1 LVFLPFTAIHFCLFI
16 PVPLTFALRMPIR
29 LLALDLDGT
38 LLTSRGELS
47 ERNRL
52 ALEEARRAGVRVAV
66 VTGRR
71 FRDARP
77 LALELGLDVPLIS
90 HNGALTKHARTLET
104 VAVRLL
110 PLPEAREVL
119 RIGRERNLDAMI
131 SDDPVG
137 AGVLVYDHIN
147 DDNYAFRRYIEWSR
161 RIHGEEAEESVRR
174 VESLEEYLSHEPVHI
189 TFSGTCSAM
198 EALGEVLKCELN
210 ERVKVFATMYTKM
223 DFALI
228 DVLNPQ
234 ASKGAGVAAA
244 AAEAGIEREEV
255 MAMGDN
261 FNDLEML
268 EYAGTGVLMGNAHA
282 RILQDNKSLHVT
294 ATNDE
299 DGVAEAIE
307 KFIINNKSRV

>member
-1 LVFLPFTAIHFCLFI
+1 M
-16 PVPLTFALRMPIR
+16 PVR

-38 LLTSRGELS
+38 LLSSRGELS
-47 ERNRL
+47 ERNRRAL
-52 ALEEARRAGVRVAV
+52 AEARLAGVRVAV

-104 VAVRLL
+104 VAVTLL
-110 PLPEAREVL
+110 PLQEAREVL

-147 DDNYAFRRYIEWSR
+147 EDNHAFRRYIEWSR
-161 RIHGEEAEESVRR
+161 RIHGDEAEEAVRR
-174 VESLEEYLSHEPVHI
+174 VPSLEEYLDHEPVHI
-189 TFSGTCSAM
+189 SYSGTCEAM

-210 ERVKVFATMYTKM
+210 GRVKVFATMYTRM
-223 DFALI
+223 DFGLI
-228 DVLNPQ
+228 DVLHPQ
-234 ASKGAGVAAA
+234 ASKGTGVAAA
-244 AAEAGIEREEV
+244 ATEAGIAREEV
-255 MAMGDN
+255 MAVGDN

-268 EYAGTGVLMGNAHA
+268 EFAGTGVLMGNAHA
-282 RILQDNKSLHVT
+282 RILRENKSLYVT

-299 DGVAEAIE
+299 DGVAQAIE
-307 KFIINNKSRV
+307 KFIINNESRESVES

>member
-1 LVFLPFTAIHFCLFI
+1 MAV
-16 PVPLTFALRMPIR
+16 R

-38 LLTSRGELS
+38 LLSSRGEVS
-47 ERNRL
+47 ERNRR
-52 ALEEARRAGVRVAV
+52 ALREARARGVRLAV

-77 LALELGLDVPLIS
+77 LALELELDAPVIS

-104 VAVRLL
+104 VAVTLL
-110 PLPEAREVL
+110 PLDAAREVL

-131 SDDPVG
+131 SDDPEG
-137 AGVLVYDHIN
+137 AGVLVYDHVN
-147 DDNYAFRRYIEWSR
+147 DDNEPFRRYLAWSR

-174 VESLEEYLSHEPVHI
+174 VDSLEDYLNHAPVHI
-189 TFSGTCSAM
+189 AFSGTCGAM
-198 EALGEVLKCELN
+198 EELGEALKCEL
-210 ERVKVFATMYTKM
+210 EGRVKVFATMYRRA

-228 DVLNPQ
+228 DVLHPEV
-234 ASKGAGVAAA
+234 SKGTGVAAA
-244 AAEAGIEREEV
+244 AAEAGLSREEV
-255 MAMGDN
+255 MAVGDN

-268 EYAGTGVLMGNAHA
+268 EYAGTGVLMGNADEQLLHTHT
-282 RILQDNKSLHVT
+282 RLHVT

-307 KFIINNKSRV
+307 KFIINNESVES

>member
-1 LVFLPFTAIHFCLFI
+1 LPFYFFLLLH
-16 PVPLTFALRMPIR
+16 VTFAIRMPIR

-38 LLTSRGELS
+38 LLSSRGELS
-47 ERNRL
+47 ERNRR
-52 ALEEARRAGVRVAV
+52 ALEEARAVGVRVAV

-77 LALELGLDVPLIS
+77 LALELGLDAPVIS

-104 VAVRLL
+104 VSVTLL
-110 PLPEAREVL
+110 PLREAREVL

-131 SDDPVG
+131 SDDPLG
-137 AGVLVYDHIN
+137 TGVLVYDHIS
-147 DDNYAFRRYIEWSR
+147 DDNHAFRRYIAWSR
-161 RIHGEEAEESVRR
+161 RIHGDEAEESVRR
-174 VESLEEYLSHEPVHI
+174 VDSLEEYLNHEPVHI
-189 TFSGTCSAM
+189 SYSGTCAAM
-198 EALGEVLKCELN
+198 EALGEALKSELG
-210 ERVKVFATMYTKM
+210 ERVKVFATMYTKS

-228 DVLNPQ
+228 DVLNAQ
-234 ASKGAGVAAA
+234 ASKGTGVAAA

-255 MAMGDN
+255 MAVGDN

-268 EYAGTGVLMGNAHA
+268 EFAGTGVLMGNADE
-282 RILQDNKSLHVT
+282 RILREHTGLHVT

-307 KFIINNKSRV
+307 KFIINVHHK